1 MSSADL
7 LDKFGQNVGKKFLKD
22 RITTIMSHNHVPIDL
37 QKMIIFAVDN
47 SIEYVDL
54 CIKLNKKPDD
64 PKVLTEFLINKG
76 VFIAKLASD
85 DIKCAV
91 SLIELANGLRK
102 NIPKAR
108 GPVPAA
114 IVVSLTLLDVLSVG
128 NSCTFVQ
135 EAYYHYVL
143 EDPHGTSHVTAPRRQ
158 VRRTEAKP
166 APDPLAFLKSMDP
179 KSRVRC
185 EAAMASNRKAK
196 DISIRLP

>member
-7 LDKFGQNVGKKFLKD
+7 RDKFGQNVGKKFLKD
-22 RITTIMSHNHVPIDL
+22 QITTIMNHNHVPIDL

-76 VFIAKLASD
+76 VFTAKLASD

-114 IVVSLTLLDVLSVG
+114 IVVSLTLLGSLIDRNLDLLSQVFRLRVLHAGS
-128 NSCTFVQ
+128 NCR
-135 EAYYHYVL
+135 ERL
-143 EDPHGTSHVTAPRRQ
+143 LR
-158 VRRTEAKP
+158 P
-166 APDPLAFLKSMDP
+166 AW
-179 KSRVRC
+179 
-185 EAAMASNRKAK
+185 
-196 DISIRLP
+196 I